1 MNLSEALDAA
11 LPEIPRSRA
20 ERERPPRVDPN
31 LITREETIDGEP
43 VIGVLQR
50 ERANFFRFPLAQW
63 QLVQLFDGT
72 RSYDEIAELYEQQVG
87 YAMSAAQIREF
98 AEGMEEHDFWF
109 KTPQEKNLAMSE
121 KLQSQRSRRANRKS
135 RVNLAHISFSA
146 WDPDRYLTNLDRI
159 VGRFIYNPWSVLAVV
174 LLFTFE
180 ASVFISRWP
189 TIGPDIG
196 VYYSFAN
203 KTFADFVEFWILLF
217 VLGFI
222 HETAHGL
229 TCKHFGGEVHTMG
242 LMFLYLTPAFFVDV
256 TETWI
261 SATKVQRL
269 WTIIAGI
276 WIEMVVCG
284 AAMLVWTN
292 TAAGYWLHDL
302 MYKVILITGVA
313 VVVMNLNPLLKLD
326 GYYFLTEFLGIP
338 DLKERSTAFVTEWL
352 QNRVLRMPVEVSPIP
367 RRRMPFYVLYALI
380 SGAYSYLV
388 LFTVI
393 RFSYNVTSKLLAEF
407 ALIPAGA
414 FAFAI
419 FRSRLVSLRAAV
431 VRLWNEKVGHGMHIR
446 PSGYAYIAIAL
457 IILFV
462 PFWRDRE
469 DALYVVEPMHPAA
482 VRAAIDGR
490 VDAVLVH
497 EGQAV
502 HAGDPL
508 LHMSSLD
515 ASAMKSSADEQANAA
530 RFQTVQAELAGRS
543 VGTAAADQQA
553 AARAGTLAHLAQ
565 SSLVVTAPADGV
577 VLTTD
582 PSALSQQSVASGQL
596 LLTLAGSGPRIAR
609 VYIPY
614 SALKRITPGAEI
626 ALASPVATDILRFH
640 LGPLDGD
647 PVPLPPDLEG
657 RKLYK
662 GVELPTFYQT
672 RLVLPPSNADFPLG
686 ISGNAKIFGARRS
699 LFSRFL
705 TVASDVIRAHAW

>member
-11 LPEIPRSRA
+11 LPEITRSSANRD
-20 ERERPPRVDPN
+20 RPPRVDPN

-50 ERANFFRFPLAQW
+50 ENANFFRFPLAQW

-72 RSYDEIAELYEQQVG
+72 RSYEEIAELYEQQVG
-87 YAMSAAQIREF
+87 FAMSADQIREF
-98 AEGMEEHDFWF
+98 AEGMEELNFWF

-121 KLQSQRSRRANRKS
+121 KLQNQRSRRANRKS
-135 RVNLAHISFSA
+135 RLNFAHISFSA
-146 WDPDRYLTNLDRI
+146 WDPDRYLTNLDSL
-159 VGRFIYNPWSVLAVV
+159 VGRFIYNQWSVLAVV
-174 LLFTFE
+174 LLFAFE
-180 ASVFISRWP
+180 TSVFISHWA

-196 VYYSFAN
+196 IYYSFTN
-203 KTFADFVEFWILLF
+203 KTFADFAEFWILLF

-229 TCKHFGGEVHTMG
+229 TCKHYGGEVHTMG

-261 SATKVQRL
+261 SASKVQRL

-292 TAAGYWLHDL
+292 TPTGYWVHDL

-326 GYYFLTEFLGIP
+326 GYYFLTELIGIP

-352 QNRVLRMPVEVSPIP
+352 QSRVLRMPVEVSPIP
-367 RRRMPFYVLYALI
+367 RRRMPLYVLYALV

-407 ALIPAGA
+407 ALIPVGA

-419 FRSRLVSLRAAV
+419 FRSRLISLRATAV
-431 VRLWNEKVGHGMHIR
+431 KLWNDKFGDGLRLR
-446 PSGYAYIAIAL
+446 PSGFAL
-457 IILFV
+457 LILFV

-469 DALYVVEPMHPAA
+469 SAFYVVEAMKPAV
-482 VRAAIDGR
+482 VRAAIAGHIDS
-490 VDAVLVH
+490 VMVH
-497 EGQAV
+497 EGQSV

-508 LHMSSLD
+508 LRMSSID
-515 ASAMKSSADEQANAA
+515 AAAMKSSADQEAGAA
-530 RFQTVQAELAGRS
+530 RFQAVQAELAGRS
-543 VGTAAADQQA
+543 VGTAAAGQEA
-553 AARAGTLAHLAQ
+553 ATHANTLAQLAQ
-565 SSLVVTAPADGV
+565 SSLVIQAPSNGV
-577 VLTTD
+577 VLTAD
-582 PSALSQQSVASGQL
+582 PSALTRQSVASGQL
-596 LLTLAGSGPRIAR
+596 LLTLADNGPRSVRIF
-609 VYIPY
+609 IPY
-614 SALKRITPGAEI
+614 SALKRISPGAEV
-626 ALASPVATDILRFH
+626 ALASPGSMAILRLSLH
-640 LGPLDGD
+640 PVEGD
-647 PVPLPPDLEG
+647 PVTLPPDLTG
-657 RKLYK
+657 RQTYK
-662 GVELPTFYQT
+662 GVELPTFYQAHMT
-672 RLVLPPSNADFPLG
+672 LPEGAQGFPLG
-686 ISGNAKIFGARRS
+686 VAGNAKIYGARRS
-699 LFSRFL
+699 LFSRFF
-705 TVASDVIRAHAW
+705 TIASDVVRSHVW